1 MPLSCALGLFVYQT
15 LDAIDGKQARRTG
28 SSNALGELFDHGCD
42 SMSTIFVTL
51 TGACTMG
58 MGHLP
63 YWMMFECFTASA
75 LFYLAHWQTY
85 VTGQMRFGKFDVTEA
100 QITMMLVMLIS
111 ALFGTSFWSWPLF
124 GFLPLR
130 WLPLIFGTLVSFL
143 TLPSTV
149 DKILFG
155 GAGKHGSTV
164 AGTSVIAPILP
175 LFLVLAPGVYI
186 AVNSQSEV
194 YENNPILYILVFGI
208 IGSKITNKLI
218 VSYAIFR

>member
-1 MPLSCALGLFVYQT
+1 M
-15 LDAIDGKQARRTG
+15 
-28 SSNALGELFDHGCD
+28 
-42 SMSTIFVTL
+42 
-51 TGACTMG
+51 
-58 MGHLP
+58 
-63 YWMMFECFTASA
+63 
-75 LFYLAHWQTY
+75 
-85 VTGQMRFGKFDVTEA
+85 
-100 QITMMLVMLIS
+100 
-111 ALFGTSFWSWPLF
+111 
-124 GFLPLR
+124 
-130 WLPLIFGTLVSFL
+130 
-143 TLPSTV
+143 